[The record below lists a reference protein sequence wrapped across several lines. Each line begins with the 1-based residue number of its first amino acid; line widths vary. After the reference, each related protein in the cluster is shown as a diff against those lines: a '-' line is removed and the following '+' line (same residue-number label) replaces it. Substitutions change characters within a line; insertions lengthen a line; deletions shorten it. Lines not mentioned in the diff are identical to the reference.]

1 MSNAP
6 FTPTC
11 TSTAPTAPYTDQQ
24 NINYGLFNSKGQ
36 FIFGTNPDISNQYVS
51 PATLPSFPIRPGG
64 NASQIHTN
72 QNEISLFNAL
82 NAQQQQ
88 VYNTQT
94 NPSLPL
100 GQRRTLNGPIF
111 KSDRDRLMYIKAQYS
126 QAIPGT
132 TATPTYSVNTL
143 FNMGYH

>member
-1 MSNAP
+1 MSI
-6 FTPTC
+6 TPT
-11 TSTAPTAPYTDQQ
+11 TINAAPTAAYTDQQ
-24 NINYGLFNSKGQ
+24 NINYGFYNSKGQ
-36 FIFGTNPDISNQYVS
+36 FLFGKTPDISNQYVS
-51 PATLPSFPIRPGG
+51 PATLPSFPVRPGG
-64 NASQIHTN
+64 NASQIHMN

-132 TATPTYSVNTL
+132 TTTPTYSVNTL
-143 FNMGYH
+143 FNLGYQ

>member
-1 MSNAP
+1 M
-6 FTPTC
+6 
-11 TSTAPTAPYTDQQ
+11 
-24 NINYGLFNSKGQ
+24 
-36 FIFGTNPDISNQYVS
+36 
-51 PATLPSFPIRPGG
+51 
-64 NASQIHTN
+64 N

-143 FNMGYH
+143 FNLGYQ

>member
-1 MSNAP
+1 MSI
-6 FTPTC
+6 TPT
-11 TSTAPTAPYTDQQ
+11 TINAAPTAAYTDQQ
-24 NINYGLFNSKGQ
+24 NINYGLYNSKGQ
-36 FIFGTNPDISNQYVS
+36 FLFGSIPDISNQYVS
-51 PATLPSFPIRPGG
+51 PATLPSFPVRPGG

-72 QNEISLFNAL
+72 LSEISLFNAL

-94 NPSLPL
+94 NPNLPQS
-100 GQRRTLNGPIF
+100 QRRTLNGPIF

-132 TATPTYSVNTL
+132 TSATTYSVNTL
-143 FNMGYH
+143 FNMGYN